1 MNDDRPSRLERLAT
15 AVATSN
21 LTLDLERRTP
31 VDHVIAL
38 GMASRKSSV
47 TSDMLHLYL
56 VGSPE
61 AWHAAKSSVL
71 SVVRELD
78 AKRRWFLDERSIDK
92 VATDSLLMHINPT
105 CSHCKGRGYLTQP
118 GTPSLS
124 HKACPHCKGDGRRPL
139 NKKLR
144 TQIAATLSLLEHIDS
159 MTEAAVSRILR

>member
-1 MNDDRPSRLERLAT
+1 MIDDRPSRLERLAT

-38 GMASRKSSV
+38 GMASRTSSV
-47 TSDMLHLYL
+47 TSDVLHLYM

-61 AWHAAKSSVL
+61 TWHAAKASVL
-71 SVVRELD
+71 SVVRDLN
-78 AKRRWFLDERSIDK
+78 AKKRWGLDERSLDK
-92 VATDSLLMHINPT
+92 VATDALLMHINPT
-105 CSHCKGRGYLTQP
+105 CSHCKGRGYLVQP

-144 TQIAATLSLLEHIDS
+144 TQIAATLSSLERIDS
-159 MTEAAVSRILR
+159 ITEAAVSRILR